1 MNLYQLSD
9 IRAQSA
15 GPIPKLSMMFSSL
28 GNGPPAVVASWLI
41 CFESHYIFLRL
52 EYQRNDTTG
61 QKYTII
67 LPSELRSYDF
77 TNLTEGTS
85 YKLWITSIGKDSE
98 SAPRT
103 VEFHTRIYNFRRPE
117 SCVHVSYQNLLPVN
131 FRFDKTNFSGEEK
144 WL

>member
-1 MNLYQLSD
+1 MVDLPGD
-9 IRAQSA
+9 
-15 GPIPKLSMMFSSL
+15 K
-28 GNGPPAVVASWLI
+28 
-41 CFESHYIFLRL
+41 LRL

-61 QKYTII
+61 EKYTII

-117 SCVHVSYQNLLPVN
+117 SCVHVSVCYGSLPVLLPVCFN
-131 FRFDKTNFSGEEK
+131 
-144 WL
+144 

>member
-1 MNLYQLSD
+1 M
-9 IRAQSA
+9 
-15 GPIPKLSMMFSSL
+15 
-28 GNGPPAVVASWLI
+28 
-41 CFESHYIFLRL
+41 

-61 QKYTII
+61 PKYTII

-117 SCVHVSYQNLLPVN
+117 SCVHVSIRLTSGSLPVD
-131 FRFDKTNFSGEEK
+131 FRFVETKLLGEEK
-144 WL
+144 WI

>member
-1 MNLYQLSD
+1 MTLSATLWS
-9 IRAQSA
+9 I
-15 GPIPKLSMMFSSL
+15 
-28 GNGPPAVVASWLI
+28 
-41 CFESHYIFLRL
+41 FESSSGILRL

-117 SCVHVSYQNLLPVN
+117 SCVHVSYQNLLPIN
-131 FRFDKTNFSGEEK
+131 F
-144 WL
+144 L